1 MCEVPM
7 LVMTAISGCAA
18 AVMREISPKWFMP
31 ISATMTS
38 VSRVMRKSVSG
49 RPISLFKLPSVF
61 RALNFCF
68 KTAYSSSL
76 VVVLPTEP
84 VTPTTLP
91 PHSSR

>member
-1 MCEVPM
+1 M
-7 LVMTAISGCAA
+7 LVMTAISGRAA

-38 VSRVMRKSVSG
+38 VSRVMRSRVSG
-49 RPISLFKLPSVF
+49 RPISLLRLPSVF
-61 RALNFCF
+61 CARNPCDT
-68 KTAYSSSL
+68 TAYSSSL

-91 PHSSR
+91 PHSAR